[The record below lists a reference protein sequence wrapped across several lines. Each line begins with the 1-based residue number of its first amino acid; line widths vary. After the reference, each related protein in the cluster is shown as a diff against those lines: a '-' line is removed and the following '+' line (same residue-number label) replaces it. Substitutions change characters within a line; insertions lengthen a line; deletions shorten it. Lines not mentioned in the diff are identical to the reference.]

1 MKYGCQSLSA
11 DLDIDQNPY
20 ERLATHEPTVTLWV
34 QWCHVGLMLLKVKS
48 GSLSVF
54 TLPPMTVYCWEAGDL
69 CPEFFTN
76 RIPNPRRG
84 QGTVRYSRMS
94 SKQAEE

>member
-1 MKYGCQSLSA
+1 MNVVDFTVGQCIVSSSYKTC
-11 DLDIDQNPY
+11 
-20 ERLATHEPTVTLWV
+20 LATHEPTVTLWV

-54 TLPPMTVYCWEAGDL
+54 TLPPMTGYCWEAGDL

-76 RIPNPRRG
+76 RILDVHFP
-84 QGTVRYSRMS
+84 
-94 SKQAEE
+94 

>member
-1 MKYGCQSLSA
+1 MNNSNTHKSEELRSVVTVKCTVST
-11 DLDIDQNPY
+11 
-20 ERLATHEPTVTLWV
+20 LATHEPTVTLWV

-76 RIPNPRRG
+76 RILDVHFP
-84 QGTVRYSRMS
+84 
-94 SKQAEE
+94 